1 MSLNT
6 PHSLP
11 QCITAAMLMIR
22 MRHLMFMKY
31 DTGSHQWIFWIMYIP
46 HMPCIP
52 GHDGYIPVIHIN
64 NLKIPRIQTFKI
76 FSAKHLL
83 PPFQNALPMPSPLS
97 PALLRHPSVQN
108 TSHTIPPAVSQT
120 HSAASSFLYTPEH
133 PQPPLS

>member
-1 MSLNT
+1 MSVTSPFSQPSLLFLFFLPNFSSTHLPLIMSLNT

-31 DTGSHQWIFWIMYIP
+31 NTGSHQWIFRIMYIP
-46 HMPCIP
+46 HMPCVP
-52 GHDGYIPVIHIN
+52 GHDGHIPVIHIN

-83 PPFQNALPMPSPLS
+83 PPFQNILPVPSP
-97 PALLRHPSVQN
+97 
-108 TSHTIPPAVSQT
+108 
-120 HSAASSFLYTPEH
+120 
-133 PQPPLS
+133 